1 MVVVLGCAVLI
12 LTIGMVVL
20 FAMFG
25 ELSSRV
31 AAGGAAARSTEIRAL
46 EKAELGRIP
55 DSWPAGLPARQDRI
69 SVLLVLSSVCGS
81 CAEIA
86 GQLTKGHTDWQ
97 DMGIVLST
105 SHGDTGQDFIMR
117 HGLSRFPHYIDVG
130 GDWVSGQFGVRFS
143 PSALILSGGRLQ
155 AAYMFQDVSAWR
167 TRVSQLR
174 AYGPREQDREA
185 V

>member
-1 MVVVLGCAVLI
+1 MIVVLGFAVLI

-31 AAGGAAARSTEIRAL
+31 AVGGSRSRGTEIRTL
-46 EKAELGRIP
+46 EKAELGRVP
-55 DSWPAGLPARQDRI
+55 DSWPAGLPARPDRI
-69 SVLLVLSSVCGS
+69 SALLVLSSACGS
-81 CAEIA
+81 CADIA
-86 GQLTKGHTDWQ
+86 GQLTDGHTDWQ

-117 HGLSRFPHYIDVG
+117 YGLSRFPHYIDVG

-143 PSALILSGGRLQ
+143 PSALIFSDGRLQ
-155 AAYMFQDVSAWR
+155 AAYMFQDVSALR